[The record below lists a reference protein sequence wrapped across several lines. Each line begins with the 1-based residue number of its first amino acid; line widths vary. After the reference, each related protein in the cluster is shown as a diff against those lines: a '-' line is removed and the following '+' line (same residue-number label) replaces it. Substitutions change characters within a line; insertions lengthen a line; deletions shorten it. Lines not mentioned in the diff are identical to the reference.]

1 MPYIHSDP
9 VLDAEMY
16 NADMDEQAK
25 FEDIRYDV
33 CDECGNLFRKETLI
47 ETEYGWLCKD
57 CYEKEI
63 AANEINKS
71 QR

>member
-9 VLDAEMY
+9 VLDAERY

-33 CDECGNLFRKETLI
+33 C
-47 ETEYGWLCKD
+47 
-57 CYEKEI
+57 YEKEI

-71 QR
+71 